1 MKARRYNL
9 RSQTSSPER
18 DKDNGGNANERNVK
32 GGGQKNELKKIIK
45 SQQSHCSNGNR
56 PISPIQSIPLC
67 YCVGDQPD
75 YISDWIKRQERK
87 AIHESQIDISFYND
101 AQTMINDGTAKMLVE
116 GGYNVFGDKLKSG
129 RNFFDKALDQGY
141 EMYDLV
147 PAWANDID
155 SGVYSPQKKQ
165 RINDNS

>member
-1 MKARRYNL
+1 
-9 RSQTSSPER
+9 
-18 DKDNGGNANERNVK
+18 
-32 GGGQKNELKKIIK
+32 
-45 SQQSHCSNGNR
+45 
-56 PISPIQSIPLC
+56 
-67 YCVGDQPD
+67 
-75 YISDWIKRQERK
+75 
-87 AIHESQIDISFYND
+87 
-101 AQTMINDGTAKMLVE
+101 MINDGTAKMLVE

-155 SGVYSPQKKQ
+155 SCVYSPQKKQ